1 VDASTWLLDPDLH
14 HLNHGSFGAVPVPVL
29 AAQDA
34 WRRRIERDPVGFVDG
49 ELTAALDEAR
59 AVWASLLGTDA
70 EGVVML
76 RNTTAGVG
84 AVLASVL
91 PTLPA
96 GAEVLVTDHAY
107 NATRVAVQVEAA
119 RHGLRVVTAGVP
131 FPLTSPDEVTE
142 AVMRAVSTR
151 TGLVVLDLVTSP
163 TALRLPVE
171 QIVAAVGRRVP
182 VLVDAAHGPGMV
194 EMKADELGAA
204 FVVAN
209 GHKWLCAP
217 RGSAAMVVRDDWRDR
232 VRPLVVS
239 HGWEDGFAPQRS
251 RLHSTFDWTGTDD
264 PTPWLCVPDAVAA
277 VSALHPEGLP
287 GVRETNR
294 ALALAARDLLVD
306 ALGIEPPAPDA
317 MLGSMAAVPLPGHSE
332 TMLDPLG
339 DVLREHGFVVAAFGG
354 ARRVLRVSAFVYND
368 LDEYVEL
375 AALLPRLLSTSA

>member
-1 VDASTWLLDPDLH
+1 MDTSTWLLDPHLH

-34 WRRRIERDPVGFVDG
+34 WRRRIERDPVGFVDV
-49 ELTAALDEAR
+49 EMLAALDEAR
-59 AVWASLLGTDA
+59 AVWASLLGTEA

-91 PTLPA
+91 PTLPT

-107 NATRVAVQVEAA
+107 NATRIAVEVEAA
-119 RHGLRVVTAGVP
+119 RHGVNVVTARLP

-142 AVMRAVSTR
+142 AVVQHVGAR

-171 QIVAAVGRRVP
+171 QIVAAVGERVP

-217 RGSAAMVVRDDWRDR
+217 RGSAAMAVREDWRDR
-232 VRPLVVS
+232 VRPLVIS

-277 VSALHPEGLP
+277 VGALHPEGMP
-287 GVRETNR
+287 GLREANR
-294 ALALAARDLLVD
+294 ALALTARDLLVD

-317 MLGSMAAVPLPGHSE
+317 MLASMASVALPGHTQ
-332 TMLDPLG
+332 TMLDPLAAT
-339 DVLREHGFVVAAFGG
+339 LREHGFVVAAFGG
-354 ARRVLRVSAFVYND
+354 SRRVLRVSAFAYND
-368 LDEYVEL
+368 LEEYAAL
-375 AALLPRLLSTSA
+375 AALLPGLLSRSA